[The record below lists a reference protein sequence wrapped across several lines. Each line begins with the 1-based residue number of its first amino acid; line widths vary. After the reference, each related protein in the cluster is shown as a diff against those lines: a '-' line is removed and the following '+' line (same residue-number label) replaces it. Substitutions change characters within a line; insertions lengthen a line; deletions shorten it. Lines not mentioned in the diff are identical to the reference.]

1 MAGSRS
7 YGDAVAHS
15 FGLTGAPSMRTR
27 SLRSSQVAVNRLSI
41 TPAEYGLSPRIPAE
55 DTFILAL
62 YLTDL
67 PYHELWSGGRLAVAQ
82 GYRAGS
88 MRLVN
93 LVDDYSARISHS
105 HEALAFYIPRA
116 ALDETADRLGCPR
129 LDRLVCAPGATDPV
143 VQHLASALLPAFAAA
158 DGADQLFVDQVI
170 GAMLVHLLRHHQG
183 PAGKAIFPAKGGLPP
198 YQVERAKEFLAANCD
213 RDVSLVEVAAY
224 CGFSRGHFAK
234 AFRTSVGLTPH
245 RWHQRSR
252 VEKAKD
258 LLARTDQTVA
268 EIALACGFAD
278 QSHFT
283 RVFGRLTGTGPAGW
297 RRSQQG
303 G

>member
-1 MAGSRS
+1 
-7 YGDAVAHS
+7 
-15 FGLTGAPSMRTR
+15 MRTQA
-27 SLRSSQVAVNRLSI
+27 LRSSQVAVNRLSI
-41 TPAEYGLSPRIPAE
+41 TPAEFGLSPRIPAE
-55 DTFILAL
+55 DTFILAY

-67 PYHELWSGGRLAVAQ
+67 PYHELWSGGRIAVAQ

-93 LVDDYSARISHS
+93 LADDYSARITHG
-105 HEALAFYIPRA
+105 HESLAFYIPRA
-116 ALDETADRLGCPR
+116 ALDETADRLGRPR
-129 LDRLVCAPGATDPV
+129 FDMLTCAPGLMDPV
-143 VQHLASALLPAFAAA
+143 VHHLAGALLPAFANP
-158 DGADQLFVDQVI
+158 DGTDQLFVDQVI
-170 GAMLVHLLRHHQG
+170 GALLVHLLRHHQG
-183 PAGKAIFPAKGGLPP
+183 PANRPAFPSRGGLPP

-234 AFRTSVGLTPH
+234 AFRASVGLTPH
-245 RWHQRSR
+245 RWHQRGR

-303 G
+303 R